1 MTPKNPVGK
10 LAETAISTLKNPI
23 GAAGKVVDQ
32 AKGTVALGKVVAET
46 AGSVVVRAAGR
57 KPREETY
64 QVPASSP
71 ADLRPVPDVNEPA
84 GTQPP
89 GTQER
94 GAADSPKK
102 HGDPLAYKREADLL
116 DGTTADAAK
125 KSPAAKPAAKKATA
139 KKSTGSKATAKKATA
154 EPTGK
159 KTTAKRQ
166 TPVTKAAAGK
176 APAKQVSA
184 TPADVAEVVEAA
196 VAEDPAKT
204 AAKPAK
210 KAPAK
215 KSTAKKSTAKE
226 SAPGGKLPAKKT
238 QPKSAGEVLAD
249 EGTDLRTPSGIPAA
263 DSGRNPDTAD
273 VALTQPGTEP
283 LVDPGAAKATR
294 SETETLRKA
303 AEKNPE

>member
-1 MTPKNPVGK
+1 VTSKNPVGK

-57 KPREETY
+57 KPRQETY
-64 QVPASSP
+64 QSPASSP

-94 GAADSPKK
+94 GTEDSPKK
-102 HGDPLAYKREADLL
+102 HGDPLAYKREADLV
-116 DGTTADAAK
+116 DGATGRATK
-125 KSPAAKPAAKKATA
+125 KTPAAKPAAKKTATKRA
-139 KKSTGSKATAKKATA
+139 STGPTA
-154 EPTGK
+154 K

-166 TPVTKAAAGK
+166 APSPKTTTGK
-176 APAKQVSA
+176 APTKQVSA

-196 VAEDPAKT
+196 VAENPTKT

-215 KSTAKKSTAKE
+215 KSPAKKAT
-226 SAPGGKLPAKKT
+226 PGGKLPAKKT
-238 QPKSAGEVLAD
+238 QPKSAEQVLAD
-249 EGTDLRTPSGIPAA
+249 DGTDVRTPSGIPAA
-263 DSGRNPDTAD
+263 DSAHNPDTAD